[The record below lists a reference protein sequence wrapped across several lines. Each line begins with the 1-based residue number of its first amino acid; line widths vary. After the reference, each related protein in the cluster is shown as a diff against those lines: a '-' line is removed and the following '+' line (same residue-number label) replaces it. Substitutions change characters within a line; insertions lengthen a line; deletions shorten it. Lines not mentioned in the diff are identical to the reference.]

1 MRKTLSLITSTILFI
16 LLVAFAA
23 PVFGAEP
30 QGLASQFSLSGGPTA
45 GPVVGLTASTQ
56 SSSEGGY
63 FLSGAILDD
72 FLMLYSDWTLTPVE
86 TMLTMTGGLV
96 LLEFDKP
103 IYDFFLKY
111 EPEVVDNYISPFLSK
126 LGEWPV
132 LMGIAGAMVFV
143 DPELSKEILL
153 ALLVDTV
160 NTQVLKC
167 LIGMSRPNVADEPMF
182 IGPTFNDDYKAMPS
196 GHTSSTFAVATI
208 LALRYPKY
216 GWLFYSAASLIGIS
230 RITEEQHWPSN
241 VFFGA
246 MVGVASARQVHE
258 HRLDLVVLRL
268 QF

>member
-1 MRKTLSLITSTILFI
+1 M
-16 LLVAFAA
+16 LLVSFAA
-23 PVFGAEP
+23 PAFGAEP
-30 QGLASQFSLSGGPTA
+30 SGLASQFSLSGGPTA
-45 GPVVGLTASTQ
+45 SPVVGLAAPVQSASE
-56 SSSEGGY
+56 SGSY

-72 FLMLYSDWTLTPVE
+72 FLLLYSDWTLTPVE
-86 TMLTMTGGLV
+86 TMLTMTGGLI

-103 IYDFFLKY
+103 IYDFILKY
-111 EPEVVDNYISPFLSK
+111 EPEIVDQYISPFLSK
-126 LGEWPV
+126 LGEGPV
-132 LMGIAGAMVFV
+132 LLGIAGALAFV

-160 NTQVLKC
+160 NTQVLKF
-167 LIGMSRPNVADEPMF
+167 LIGMSRPYVADEPTF

-216 GWLFYSAASLIGIS
+216 SWLFYSAASLIGVS

>member
-1 MRKTLSLITSTILFI
+1 MRNALSLITFTIPLI
-16 LLVAFAA
+16 LLVALAE

-30 QGLASQFSLSGGPTA
+30 PDLASRFSLAGGAAASAA
-45 GPVVGLTASTQ
+45 GAAGDATD
-56 SSSEGGY
+56 GGY

-72 FLMLYSDWTLTPVE
+72 LLLLYSDWTLTPVE
-86 TMLTMTGGLV
+86 TMLTMSGGLV
-96 LLEFDKP
+96 LLEYDKP
-103 IYDFFLKY
+103 IYDFILKH
-111 EPEVVDNYISPFLSK
+111 EPEVVDKYISPFFSK
-126 LGEWPV
+126 LGEWPA
-132 LMGIAGAMVFV
+132 LMGLTGVMVFV

-167 LIGMSRPNVADEPMF
+167 LIGMSRPYVADEPQF
-182 IGPTFNDDYKAMPS
+182 IGPTFSDDYKAMPS
-196 GHTSSTFAVATI
+196 GHTSSTFAVATV

-216 GWLFYSAASLIGIS
+216 SWLFYGAASLIGAS